1 MSCQFTGVGAGVERQ
16 RRVGRLLMP
25 GNLTSTTPVL
35 ERETLLRSAA
45 ERAGLSDFGDRW
57 FTEPM
62 DRYLDALNREAR
74 LTSSGLAAQTEV
86 IIKGL
91 VSRLRMVEDIRR
103 HPSILDERVE
113 VAGVILGLP
122 RSGST
127 IFHRLLASAPGMTA
141 IRWYEAQNFAPFP
154 GEVPGNPVA
163 RRAYAQAMIDGWLQ
177 VAPEL
182 ASIHPLD
189 PDAPD
194 EEILV
199 LGQMFVST
207 MLEGMSFVPS
217 FSRWLNE
224 YDQARGHQDL
234 ETILKYLQWQVPAR
248 RGCKWILKSP
258 SNLPYTEV
266 AARAFPNAVLIM
278 THRDPLDT
286 VPSYL
291 SMEATLYKLGA
302 VIPDPEVGQFW
313 FARLAEWMH
322 RFEAARERIGE
333 ERFVDVNYR
342 DVTREPL
349 VQARRVLTRMGLE
362 CDARMDS
369 ALDEFLAGNRREQ
382 RPMHEYSASRFGIG
396 NEAIEREFAD
406 YRARYLRL

>member
-1 MSCQFTGVGAGVERQ
+1 MS
-16 RRVGRLLMP
+16 
-25 GNLTSTTPVL
+25 TPPVP
-35 ERETLLRSAA
+35 ERETLMQMAA
-45 ERAGLSDFGDRW
+45 ARAGLSDFGDRW

-62 DRYLDALNREAR
+62 DQYLDALNREAR

-91 VSRLRMVEDIRR
+91 VSRLRMIVDIRR
-103 HPSILDERVE
+103 HPSILDETVE

-154 GEVPGNPVA
+154 GEEPGNPLA

-194 EEILV
+194 EEILI

-217 FSRWLNE
+217 FSRWLND
-224 YDQARGHQDL
+224 YDQSRGHQDL
-234 ETILKYLQWQVPAR
+234 EIILKYLQWQVPAR

-266 AARAFPNAVLIM
+266 AAR
-278 THRDPLDT
+278 
-286 VPSYL
+286 
-291 SMEATLYKLGA
+291 MEATLYKLGA
-302 VIPDPEVGQFW
+302 VIPDPEVGRFW

-333 ERFVDVNYR
+333 GRFVDVNYR

-349 VQARRVLTRMGLE
+349 AQARRVLTRMGLE
-362 CDARMDS
+362 CDACMDA

-382 RPMHEYSASRFGIG
+382 RPMHEYSASRFGIDQ
-396 NEAIEREFAD
+396 EAIEREFAD
-406 YRARYLRL
+406 YRARYLHL